1 MYDFIVIYQLM
12 HEKALK
18 LYKDVNE
25 ELEKAT
31 QELIAP
37 NHNKNVLDYYAKIA
51 KSIVNI
57 IKTIDDKIQ
66 PNREIYTERF
76 IKMID
81 TLSNISKTK
90 REETLDG
97 VSTSVHTLQDVS
109 EYKNNYNL
117 NEISQ
122 KEVENNIN
130 NVAKQWQSG
139 NQEAEKENVNDE
151 K

>member
-1 MYDFIVIYQLM
+1 M